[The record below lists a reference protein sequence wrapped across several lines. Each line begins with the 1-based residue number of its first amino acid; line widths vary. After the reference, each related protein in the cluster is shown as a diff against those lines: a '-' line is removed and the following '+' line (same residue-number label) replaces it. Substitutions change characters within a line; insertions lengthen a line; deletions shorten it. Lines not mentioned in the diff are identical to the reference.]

1 MPPTIYSLPD
11 LPTLEE
17 IKGGSVNGLVKKSLL
32 RLALDLQIIQPDE
45 INQKKSVTEL
55 KSAINEAL
63 KSPAFSSDVRFHK
76 FTVHRPATTGGAAI
90 KKSLDKAKDDA
101 AAGKQDIAPTGAH
114 QKLLNGEN
122 KSDPPASHR
131 HLKTTQQDRKQ
142 GDEPSKKEKEGQE
155 GDFGH
160 ASDSS
165 PLSSG
170 AEDDG
175 IKPSSIPPAKPNVF
189 RGEVSELPIK
199 VNFHGIGTPSREVW
213 ILRSQRE
220 NISVVK
226 DANGKHT
233 TSLKK
238 LVPAALTQFSPAKGE
253 GEYRLRI
260 NGSTGNPYTLGTMH
274 QFLSGQFDEVLEL
287 IEADTCRL
295 DPDPSGVLVCDL
307 ILEAR
312 SSSNPAASAIQP
324 HMKPLELAQ
333 TRGKSE
339 SKSRLKSRAKG
350 GRKTKGKVPADSDD
364 DEEWPDNPT
373 DQPFLEFLCHELE
386 GKEDG
391 YPGLQNVGEMR
402 GRYLTFTGAVK
413 YLNENWKSTTRGIP
427 WRVPSDYKDNDIA
440 EVRQY
445 ANRPFNKADLELAL
459 DVAKTIASRD
469 REVFE
474 HPDLVYDP
482 ILKRWAAGDD
492 EGIDS
497 ADKRRFAAMTRSKFF
512 KHLEECKADKLAE
525 DAERARG
532 KGKRRREASDDD
544 KSDAKAASSSASE
557 MDSEAEKALF
567 RALQKKMKA
576 RKAVKKDEKAS
587 RKDEKAGPSKRS
599 RLNSET
605 LDGED

>member
-32 RLALDLQIIQPDE
+32 RVALDLQIIQPDA
-45 INQKKSVTEL
+45 INNKKSVGEL

-63 KSPAFSSDVRFHK
+63 KTPAFSSDVRFHK

-90 KKSLDKAKDDA
+90 KKSLDKEKDDA
-101 AAGKQDIAPTGAH
+101 AAGKQDILPTGAH
-114 QKLLNGEN
+114 QKLLSGEN
-122 KSDPPASHR
+122 NSDPPARHK
-131 HLKTTQQDRKQ
+131 HLKTTQQDKKP
-142 GDEPSKKEKEGQE
+142 GEEPSKKADAKAGQE
-155 GDFGH
+155 GH

-170 AEDDG
+170 AEDDA
-175 IKPSSIPPAKPNVF
+175 IKPSSIPPAEPNVF
-189 RGEVSELPIK
+189 HREVSELPIK
-199 VNFHGIGTPSREVW
+199 VNFLGIGTPSREVW
-213 ILRSQRE
+213 ILPSQRAK
-220 NISVVK
+220 ISVVK

-233 TSLKK
+233 TSVKK

-333 TRGKSE
+333 ARGKSE
-339 SKSRLKSRAKG
+339 SKAGPKSRAKG
-350 GRKTKGKVPADSDD
+350 GRKARGKVPADSDD
-364 DEEWPDNPT
+364 NEEWPDNST
-373 DQPFLEFLCHELE
+373 DQPFLDFLCRELE

-391 YPGLQNVGEMR
+391 YPDLKNVGEMR

-427 WRVPSDYKDNDIA
+427 WRVPGDYKDNDVA

-445 ANRPFNKADLELAL
+445 ANRPFKKADLELAL

-469 REVFE
+469 RDVFE

-482 ILKRWAAGDD
+482 VLKRWAAGDD

-497 ADKRRFAAMTRSKFF
+497 ADKRRFAAMTRSNFF

-576 RKAVKKDEKAS
+576 RKAVKKYEKTS
-587 RKDEKAGPSKRS
+587 KKDDKAGPSKKS

-605 LDGED
+605 LDED